1 MIASAAFMESVEL
14 GQSLFVYCLLQ
25 NKNRLLQVPLRSSNM
40 IFKSGKNIATII
52 KMQTEFLVS
61 NLIKL

>member
-1 MIASAAFMESVEL
+1 MESVEL